1 MDALWGWNPWQ
12 LGWVPRN
19 SLAPLD
25 AQGNQ
30 RRRLALA
37 NWGEGRLDSRMSG
50 HRGEA
55 VELTAILWAAPE
67 GGFSALN
74 PETGTT
80 SEGETHAEALSN
92 LAQATALYIE
102 EFPLPLGERPVVTTF
117 HITDVA

>member
-1 MDALWGWNPWQ
+1 M
-12 LGWVPRN
+12 R
-19 SLAPLD
+19 
-25 AQGNQ
+25 
-30 RRRLALA
+30 
-37 NWGEGRLDSRMSG
+37 G

-92 LAQATALYIE
+92 LAQATALFIE
-102 EFPLPLGERPVVTTF
+102 EFPLSFASG
-117 HITDVA
+117 AAM

>member
-1 MDALWGWNPWQ
+1 MG
-12 LGWVPRN
+12 
-19 SLAPLD
+19 
-25 AQGNQ
+25 
-30 RRRLALA
+30 LA
-37 NWGEGRLDSRMSG
+37 NWGGGRLDSRMCG

-80 SEGETHAEALSN
+80 SEGETQAEALSN
-92 LAQATALYIE
+92 LAEATALYIE
-102 EFPLPLGERPVVTTF
+102 EFPLPLGARPVVTTF

>member
-1 MDALWGWNPWQ
+1 MP
-12 LGWVPRN
+12 
-19 SLAPLD
+19 
-25 AQGNQ
+25 
-30 RRRLALA
+30 
-37 NWGEGRLDSRMSG
+37 G

-92 LAQATALYIE
+92 LVEATALYIE
-102 EFPLPLGERPVVTTF
+102 EFPVPLGERPVVTTF